1 MPDVD
6 AEGPRDHLDG
16 PILYVLNTSSDA
28 RIFRDLTGLAA
39 CGIGTALS
47 ARVYD
52 KIVVLSYPAR
62 GDMQELAA
70 REWVKMLQTKIR
82 PNGTI
87 LHLW

>member
-6 AEGPRDHLDG
+6 PDGPRDYLDG

-28 RIFRDLTGLAA
+28 RIFRDLTGLPA

-47 ARVYD
+47 ARIYD

-62 GDMQELAA
+62 GDIQEKAA
-70 REWVKMLQTKIR
+70 RMWMETLSTKIP